1 MHACKFGMNGGDGRL
16 HLKGEA
22 EELRD
27 LIDRHC
33 CQSGA
38 VPGTN
43 LSTEVSTINWGGRV
57 CIAENI
63 RYEQTFAYLSQ
74 VAVEGCT
81 HPPQQY
87 PLPFPFFLVSISYG
101 FSPSFLRIWI
111 NILNQYSLNFSCFRE
126 KWNKHL
132 RLSIGNYFDS

>member
-27 LIDRHC
+27 LIDLHC

-43 LSTEVSTINWGGRV
+43 LSTEVSTIN
-57 CIAENI
+57 
-63 RYEQTFAYLSQ
+63 
-74 VAVEGCT
+74 
-81 HPPQQY
+81 
-87 PLPFPFFLVSISYG
+87 
-101 FSPSFLRIWI
+101 
-111 NILNQYSLNFSCFRE
+111 
-126 KWNKHL
+126 
-132 RLSIGNYFDS
+132 